1 MEIVRGVRAKPVK
14 VLIYGPE
21 GIGKSTLASCFPNPL
36 FIDTEGSTDWMDV
49 ARASDTD
56 TWQGIMDAIDHVIAH
71 PDICDTLVIDTADKA
86 ETRCIE
92 SVLKEN
98 GKNGIEDFA
107 YGKGYVYLTE
117 TFQKLFNK
125 LDEVLRRGIHVVVTA
140 HAAITRFD
148 QPDEMGSYDRWT
160 LKLLKR
166 NAPLVKEWADM
177 VLFCNYKT
185 TVVNV
190 DGQGETKGRNKVQ
203 GGKRV
208 MYSTHRPCWDAKNR
222 FGLPEEMNMSYEAI
236 AHVIPTNVPKPEPPA
251 KKLTRLMDEDGVSEF
266 EIQTLAGAKGWV
278 SEEEAVANYSED
290 LVTFLVKS
298 WETVKERI
306 REMNDSEAVP
316 FMEGE

>member
-1 MEIVRGVRAKPVK
+1 MEIVRGVKAKPVK

-21 GIGKSTLASCFPNPL
+21 GIGKSTLASHFPNPL

-56 TWQGIMDAIDHVIAH
+56 SWHGILDAIDYVIAH
-71 PDICDTLVIDTADKA
+71 PDVCDTLVIDTADKA

-92 SVLKEN
+92 AVLKEN
-98 GKNGIEDFA
+98 GKKGIEDFG

-117 TFQKLFNK
+117 TFQKLFDK
-125 LDEVLRRGIHVVVTA
+125 LDEVLRCGIHVVVTA
-140 HAAITRFD
+140 HASITRFD

-208 MYSTHRPCWDAKNR
+208 MYSTHHPCWDAKNR

-266 EIQTLAGAKGWV
+266 EIQALASAKGWV
-278 SEEEAVANYSED
+278 SEEEAVANYSEE

-306 REMNDSEAVP
+306 KDMNETESVP
-316 FMEGE
+316 FEEE